1 MFYQSGDSSFL
12 ATDLF
17 LFWNG
22 QAKSKEANGK
32 EEPPHPNRGECSKQ
46 RSKQRQDSSR
56 QSPGEQRPTA
66 SHAWLLPGNL
76 SSNSLPQQKWLK
88 VSVSSNFKRNKG
100 EMPLKKPKLF
110 PFCVFLGHSALYPYI
125 CHNLS
130 SIFPSFSPQSLKC
143 GRTDPKSCIVSHQ
156 LQSG

>member
-1 MFYQSGDSSFL
+1 MNSPVCRTGFGDFILNRSAHVLSGDSCFL

-32 EEPPHPNRGECSKQ
+32 EELPHPNRGECSKQ
-46 RSKQRQDSSR
+46 RSKEQQDLSR

-76 SSNSLPQQKWLK
+76 SINSLPQQKWLK
-88 VSVSSNFKRNKG
+88 VSVKSNFKRNKG
-100 EMPLKKPKLF
+100 EMPLKNPNF
-110 PFCVFLGHSALYPYI
+110 FHSVFSSDTLPYTNTSAIIALLSFLLLVHSL
-125 CHNLS
+125 
-130 SIFPSFSPQSLKC
+130 
-143 GRTDPKSCIVSHQ
+143 
-156 LQSG
+156 